1 MPPTGSVA
9 NLVTGTAA
17 RGTAAGAAPVEPAVT
32 VHPDPATTTA
42 TGAAAAP
49 SSAPGAARRGRLE
62 RRALALMTDTAANA
76 LLGMV
81 FWVAAA
87 RLYSADQVGRA
98 SAIITAAT
106 LLCTLS
112 QLNLGNVYA
121 RFLGGAGH
129 RQRRMVFTG
138 YAGVVGLAVV
148 LGTGYAVLGPGSVL
162 FADAW
167 EAWLFPVAV
176 AVLTVFVLQDMI
188 LISLDRAFWVPVEN
202 ITWGLAKL
210 GMLVVLATAQPVH
223 GIVLSWIVPAFV
235 ALLGVTAYLLL
246 RKWPKQAPIA
256 IPDRRELTSAV
267 GGEYVIGLVSTA
279 VPLALPLL
287 VVHELGLAA
296 NAYFSVPWLFAT
308 SLSLLMWNV
317 ASILLVEAASRPDQ
331 LSALLRRALR
341 MALLV
346 GVAGGLGIWLLGPW
360 LLSLLGPEYA
370 ESSVWLLRLTGLAAP
385 SVAVV
390 VVWTTAARSQG
401 WLRRV
406 LVLQLC
412 AGVGVLGLSA
422 LLLGPLG
429 VTGIG
434 AAFLTVQ
441 TVAAAVVL
449 RSLLRMV
456 RTPRRVG
463 RHRHRGRAGRV
474 PPAPGAAVGGP
485 HG

>member
-1 MPPTGSVA
+1 MPQ
-9 NLVTGTAA
+9 TGTVADPVTHAPGQDSAA
-17 RGTAAGAAPVEPAVT
+17 GPDPVAASVTAA
-32 VHPDPATTTA
+32 PDPVVGSRTDAV
-42 TGAAAAP
+42 AAAAHGP
-49 SSAPGAARRGRLE
+49 EQGAGRKGRLE
-62 RRALALMTDTAANA
+62 RRALALMTDTASNA

-202 ITWGLAKL
+202 ITWGVAKL
-210 GMLVVLATAQPVH
+210 AMLVVLASSQPVH
-223 GIVLSWIVPAFV
+223 GIVLSWIVPAIV
-235 ALLGVTAYLLL
+235 ALLGVTAYLLF
-246 RKWPKQAPIA
+246 RKWPTHPPVA

-317 ASILLVEAASRPDQ
+317 ASILLVESANRPGE
-331 LSALLRRALR
+331 LPALLRRALR
-341 MALLV
+341 MSLLV
-346 GVAGGLGIWLLGPW
+346 GVVGGLGIWLVGPW
-360 LLSLLGPEYA
+360 LLSLLGPQYA
-370 ESSVWLLRLTGLAAP
+370 ESSTWLLRLTGLAAP
-385 SVAVV
+385 AVAVV

-412 AGVGVLGLSA
+412 IGVGVLGLSA

-441 TVAAAVVL
+441 TIAAAVVL
-449 RSLLRMV
+449 RSLLQMV
-456 RTPRRVG
+456 RPPRRVG
-463 RHRHRGRAGRV
+463 RHRRAGRV
-474 PPAPGAAVGGP
+474 RTERPRTAGAPQAS
-485 HG
+485 

>member
-1 MPPTGSVA
+1 MPNSGSVMD
-9 NLVTGTAA
+9 
-17 RGTAAGAAPVEPAVT
+17 RRRPE
-32 VHPDPATTTA
+32 
-42 TGAAAAP
+42 
-49 SSAPGAARRGRLE
+49 APGAPGRGRME

-87 RLYSADQVGRA
+87 RLYTADEVGRA

-148 LGTGYAVLGPGSVL
+148 LGAAYAVLGPGAVL

-167 EAWLFPVAV
+167 EAWLFPAAV
-176 AVLTVFVLQDMI
+176 AVLAIFVLQDMI

-202 ITWGLAKL
+202 ITWGVAKL
-210 GMLVVLATAQPVH
+210 GMLIALATVQPVH
-223 GIVLSWIVPAFV
+223 GIVLSWIVPAIV
-235 ALLGVTAYLLL
+235 ALLAVTAYLLF
-246 RKWPKQAPIA
+246 RKWPHHPPIA

-317 ASILLVEAASRPDQ
+317 ASILLVEAANRPDEMA
-331 LSALLRRALR
+331 ALLRRALR

-346 GVAGGLGIWLLGPW
+346 GVAGGLGIWFLGPW

-370 ESSVWLLRLTGLAAP
+370 ESSRWLLRLTGLAAP
-385 SVAVV
+385 AVAVV

-406 LVLQLC
+406 LGLQLC
-412 AGVGVLGLSA
+412 IGAGILGLSS
-422 LLLGPLG
+422 LLLGTWG

-434 AAFLTVQ
+434 AAFLMVQ
-441 TVAAAVVL
+441 VTAAAVVL

-456 RTPRRVG
+456 REPRRSG
-463 RHRHRGRAGRV
+463 RHRYPGRGPRTVYRLDHDLQWVRRA
-474 PPAPGAAVGGP
+474 
-485 HG
+485 

>member
-1 MPPTGSVA
+1 MPPSGSVA
-9 NLVTGTAA
+9 EPVTDTNATGAVDRTQPAVAQPAVTASA
-17 RGTAAGAAPVEPAVT
+17 VSESGAAPT
-32 VHPDPATTTA
+32 GDP
-42 TGAAAAP
+42 G
-49 SSAPGAARRGRLE
+49 SVRKGRLE
-62 RRALALMTDTAANA
+62 RRALALMTDTASNA

-202 ITWGLAKL
+202 ITWGVAKL
-210 GMLVVLATAQPVH
+210 GMLVALAASQPVH
-223 GIVLSWIVPAFV
+223 GIVLSWIVPALV
-235 ALLGVTAYLLL
+235 ALLGVTAYLLF
-246 RKWPKQAPIA
+246 RKWPKHPPVA

-317 ASILLVEAASRPDQ
+317 ASILLVEAANRPDQ

-341 MALLV
+341 MSLLV
-346 GVAGGLGIWLLGPW
+346 GVVGGLGIWLVGPW

-370 ESSVWLLRLTGLAAP
+370 ESSAWLLRLTGLAAP
-385 SVAVV
+385 AVAVV

-406 LVLQLC
+406 LALQLC
-412 AGVGVLGLSA
+412 VGVGVLGLSA

-441 TVAAAVVL
+441 TIAAAVVV

-456 RTPRRVG
+456 RPPRRTG
-463 RHRHRGRAGRV
+463 RHRHPGRSGRAR
-474 PPAPGAAVGGP
+474 PAPAVADGTAAGA
-485 HG
+485 